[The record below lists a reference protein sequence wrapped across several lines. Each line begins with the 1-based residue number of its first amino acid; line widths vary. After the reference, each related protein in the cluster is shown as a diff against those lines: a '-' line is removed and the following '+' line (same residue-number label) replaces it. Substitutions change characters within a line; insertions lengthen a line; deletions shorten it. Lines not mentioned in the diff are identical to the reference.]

1 MMDYLIIVT
10 ISYLLGSIPFGLL
23 LTKFFL
29 KKDIR
34 NIGSGNI
41 GATNVLRSGNK
52 LIGYSTLFLDILK
65 AILPVIYVKYNYPD
79 FFIYISSLSV
89 FLGHV
94 FPIWL
99 KFKGGKGVATYL
111 GILFALSYGLSVLF
125 IFTWIVVSLIFK
137 YSSLSSMFSSLTVLV
152 VTLFRENAVKA
163 IDPNFVFAANIKLIL
178 FIFFILILFTHK
190 KNVHNLI
197 NRSEQKIKL

>member
-1 MMDYLIIVT
+1 MDYLIIIL
-10 ISYLLGSIPFGLL
+10 ISYLLGSIPFGLI

-52 LIGYSTLFLDILK
+52 LIGYSTLLLDILK
-65 AILPVIYVKYNYPD
+65 AILPVLYIKFYYTD
-79 FFIYISSLSV
+79 FIYISSLSV

-99 KFKGGKGVATYL
+99 KFNGGKGVATYV
-111 GILFALSYGLSVLF
+111 GILFSINLIYGLVF
-125 IFTWIVVSLIFK
+125 GITWIIIFLFSK
-137 YSSLSSMFSSLTVLV
+137 YSSLSSLLGSIAIPIYLFILNEDQIIFFVIMFVLIFY
-152 VTLFRENAVKA
+152 THREN
-163 IDPNFVFAANIKLIL
+163 IKRL
-178 FIFFILILFTHK
+178 
-190 KNVHNLI
+190 KNKEE
-197 NRSEQKIKL
+197 SKSKIY